1 MATAEVTSF
10 VRDRVGLVTTLLTV
24 VSLALVF
31 GAVGGVV
38 PRAAIP
44 RAPDVLLEAI
54 PHVNAVVSLLAI
66 GTIVQGV
73 RWIRRGEVARH
84 RQAML
89 AALALFATF
98 LVLYLYRV
106 AVYGATEF
114 GGPGVLYTWL
124 YLPLLAVHM
133 ILAIVCIP
141 LLYYVLLLGL
151 TRPVE
156 ELPGTLHPRIGR
168 IAAPL
173 WLISF
178 AMGVAVYVLLYWAF

>member
-10 VRDRVGLVTTLLTV
+10 VRDRVRLVTTLLTA

-44 RAPDVLLEAI
+44 RAPEFFIDAI
-54 PHVNAVVSLLAI
+54 PHVNAAVSLLAI
-66 GTIVQGV
+66 ATIVQGV
-73 RWIRRGEVARH
+73 RWIRRGQVARH
-84 RQAML
+84 RRGML

-106 AVYGATEF
+106 AVHGATEF
-114 GGPGVLYTWL
+114 GGPEVLYTWL

-133 ILAIVCIP
+133 VLAIVCIP

-156 ELPGTLHPRIGR
+156 ELPGTLHPRVGR
-168 IAAPL
+168 IAAPF
-173 WLISF
+173 WLVSF
-178 AMGVAVYVLLYWAF
+178 GMGVAVYVLLYWAY